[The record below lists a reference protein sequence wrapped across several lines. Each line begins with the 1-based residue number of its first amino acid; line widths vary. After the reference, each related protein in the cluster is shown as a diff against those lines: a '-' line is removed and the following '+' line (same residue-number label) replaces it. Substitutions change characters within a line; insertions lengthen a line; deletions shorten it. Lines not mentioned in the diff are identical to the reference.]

1 MKHLIFTI
9 AMVFSCFPCAIGNNT
24 SGTAQATASGT
35 QADVDELDDVVDAAN
50 LLIYFKA
57 YVNGYS
63 EITEESEFGDFL
75 WGYEGPKDY
84 AFEETRSAETVWY
97 RNCTLKK
104 NSPLPQTYAKGTTSI
119 VSLEASMGGG
129 LTVYLSVFNKI
140 AASQIKRQLERLD
153 VKVSDNYDDPEADVN
168 LVYDQSSKRWV
179 MSCNSFAE
187 FITRDAENPQ
197 PYLCAKLL
205 PSLLNYTY
213 YKSEKGNY
221 FQGLGFK
228 MLKDDGESLISVYG
242 HNTKYNNV
250 DDFMNFDRWFTS
262 NNQSAIGIIDS
273 HNEGYL
279 TSFIF
284 YNKQLFDEMKAKAI
298 DMGFKLYPES
308 EPGSESYMKG
318 GDFITF
324 NQKPGHYQVSI
335 ILDSGTDE

>member
-1 MKHLIFTI
+1 MKHLFFTI
-9 AMVFSCFPCAIGNNT
+9 ALVFSCFPCAISINASCPAQAST
-24 SGTAQATASGT
+24 SGTQV
-35 QADVDELDDVVDAAN
+35 DVDELDDLVDAAN

-63 EITEESEFGDFL
+63 EITEDSEFGDFL
-75 WGYEGPKDY
+75 WGYEGPKEY

-104 NSPLPQTYAKGTTSI
+104 SSPLPQTYAKGTTSI

-129 LTVYLSVFNKI
+129 MTVYLSVFNEK
-140 AASQIKRQLERLD
+140 AASQIKRQLQRLD
-153 VKVSDNYDDPEADVN
+153 IKVSDNYDDPEADVN
-168 LVYDQSSKRWV
+168 LVYDKSSKRWV

-197 PYLCAKLL
+197 PYFCAKLL

-213 YKSEKGNY
+213 YKSGKGNY

-242 HNTKYNNV
+242 HHTKYNNI
-250 DDFMNFDRWFTS
+250 DDYMNLDRWFTPS
-262 NNQSAIGIIDS
+262 DKSAIGIIDS
-273 HNEGYL
+273 HYEGYL

-284 YNKQLFDEMKAKAI
+284 YNKQLFDEMKAEAI
-298 DMGFKLYPES
+298 EMGFKLYPES
-308 EPGSESYMKG
+308 EPGSKSYMKG

-324 NQKPGHYQVSI
+324 NQKPEYYQLSI